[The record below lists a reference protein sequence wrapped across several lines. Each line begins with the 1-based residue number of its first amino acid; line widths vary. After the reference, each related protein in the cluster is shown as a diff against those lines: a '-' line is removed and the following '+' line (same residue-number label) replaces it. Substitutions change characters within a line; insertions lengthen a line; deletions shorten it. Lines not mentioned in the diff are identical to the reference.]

1 MLHCG
6 IEPQAASHPELQLRP
21 MMINDL
27 ALARAIYVLALVH
40 WIGGLA
46 VVTTIVLPRARAL
59 PNAKEAIAA
68 FEAFELR
75 FASQVRTSILIA
87 GLSGA
92 YMLTKLDAWDRF
104 QYVSFWWLDL
114 MVAVWMLF
122 ALMVYVLEP
131 LLIHRLFHEFALR
144 NKDRAFAVATGLHG
158 VALIVSA
165 FAIGAGVFG
174 AQGGLP

>member
-1 MLHCG
+1 MTGSAQIVEH
-6 IEPQAASHPELQLRP
+6 RP
-21 MMINDL
+21 MVIDDL
-27 ALARAIYVLALVH
+27 GLARAIHVLALVH

-68 FEAFELR
+68 FEAFERR
-75 FASQVRTSILIA
+75 FASQVRISILLA

-92 YMLTKLDAWDRF
+92 YMLTKLDAWNRF
-104 QYVSFWWLDL
+104 QYASFWWLDL

-144 NKDRAFAVATGLHG
+144 NKDRAFAVATGLHA
-158 VALIVSA
+158 VALIISA
-165 FAIGAGVFG
+165 FAIGAGVLG
-174 AQGGLP
+174 AHGGLS